1 MMRDIARS
9 PRHKCHTF
17 RKTLFNQLKKKKM
30 LVTCNVHSKCEK
42 YRQCICIMKKKYRQV
57 QTKHKSTTQCI
68 NAKSTDMKNA
78 KMHNEN
84 AKSWVMKNVKSKDKY
99 TKYHEKYNINAKRRQ

>member
-1 MMRDIARS
+1 MQKVQTM
-9 PRHKCHTF
+9 HMY
-17 RKTLFNQLKKKKM
+17 NEKKS
-30 LVTCNVHSKCEK
+30 TDK
-42 YRQCICIMKKKYRQV
+42 YRQSIK
-57 QTKHKSTTQCI
+57 KHKSTTQCI